1 MWKNRLLPTYVVI
14 KLAQK
19 YIRGGYC
26 DYLIIAFWIL
36 YGIVM
41 KVCPNDY
48 FGWPAQSFGFAY
60 GVIVAVWSERLLKL
74 FENKIRLLFIMGA
87 ISLPIL
93 GAVYLQ
99 VHTPAQEN
107 MEMYVIRIIMS
118 FIMILLFLAV
128 SVRFSITSKI
138 MSYLGKINLYIYL
151 LHGLV
156 IDVLMD
162 YLTDGWLIL
171 VCIACSVVLAACFK
185 RLEEKIMIDR

>member
-1 MWKNRLLPTYVVI
+1 M
-14 KLAQK
+14 
-19 YIRGGYC
+19 
-26 DYLIIAFWIL
+26 
-36 YGIVM
+36 
-41 KVCPNDY
+41 
-48 FGWPAQSFGFAY
+48 
-60 GVIVAVWSERLLKL
+60 
-74 FENKIRLLFIMGA
+74 
-87 ISLPIL
+87 
-93 GAVYLQ
+93 
-99 VHTPAQEN
+99 
-107 MEMYVIRIIMS
+107 IRIIMS